1 MSGQLTQSVSTVGA
15 VRERLGNLGPTWVA
29 SAIAAGPATLASLIT
44 AGATYGYTL
53 LWVVV
58 LSAIAGTFAQY
69 LSTQLGIHAD
79 GGIVRLVERRLGR
92 HWSWLLVIDGVL
104 AAGLAQ
110 LVIMKTV
117 ADVSAMITGID
128 ARLWG
133 VAWAILLAVGL
144 AGGGY
149 RFAERGAK
157 LLVSLVV
164 LAFLASVFVV
174 PVNLGA
180 AVGGLVPVI
189 PAGTSGA
196 LLAAGILGGAV
207 HITLV
212 TMQTYTVRARGWTSD
227 ADARVAVVDIVSSML
242 IAFGVYSLAI
252 FLVAGSV
259 LHTPSV
265 NAGSLTATAA
275 AQALGPLAGPYAK
288 WLFLLGLWGAA
299 VSTLGGN
306 TVAPPYLIADAFG
319 WETDVSDARY
329 RAVLTV
335 VALLSAG
342 GAFLGGSFFPLLVLV
357 LAFGLVGTPFAL
369 ALVLYLL
376 NDQAILNRRP
386 STAMNAGGLLLIG
399 VTTLTAGSFVDSHLT
414 GTLTPLDAFVD
425 IFAIILAGAMLL
437 LALRYARHE

>member
-1 MSGQLTQSVSTVGA
+1 MATSISTLSSVKT
-15 VRERLGNLGPTWVA
+15 RLGDLGPTWVA

-44 AGATYGYTL
+44 AGAAYGYTL

-58 LSAIAGTFAQY
+58 LSAVAGTFAQY

-79 GGIVRLVERRLGR
+79 GGIVRLVERGLGR
-92 HWSWLLVIDGVL
+92 HWSWLLVINGVL

-117 ADVSAMITGID
+117 VDVSATITGID
-128 ARLWG
+128 ARIWG
-133 VAWAILLAVGL
+133 VVWAIALAVGL

-149 RFAERGAK
+149 RIAERGAK

-164 LAFLASVFVV
+164 LAFLTSVFIV
-174 PVNLGA
+174 PLNLGA
-180 AVGGLVPVI
+180 AGSGFAPMI

-212 TMQTYTVRARGWTSD
+212 TMQTYTVGTRGWTTD
-227 ADARVAVVDIVSSML
+227 ADSRVAVIDIVSSML

-265 NAGSLTATAA
+265 DAGSLTSTAA

-306 TVAPPYLIADAFG
+306 TVAPPYLIADALG
-319 WETDVSDARY
+319 WETDISDSRY
-329 RAVLTV
+329 RVVLAV

-342 GAFLGGSFFPLLVLV
+342 GGVPRWLVFPPPRSRTCVRSRRDTVRARTRPLS
-357 LAFGLVGTPFAL
+357 PQRPD
-369 ALVLYLL
+369 YHQSSSI
-376 NDQAILNRRP
+376 DSSEHRRP
-386 STAMNAGGLLLIG
+386 AAHWGDD
-399 VTTLTAGSFVDSHLT
+399 AHRWFVR
-414 GTLTPLDAFVD
+414 P
-425 IFAIILAGAMLL
+425 
-437 LALRYARHE
+437 